1 MEKDRESQEGQN
13 ELYGR
18 ILKYTGIFGGIQG
31 LSIVLSFVLTKI
43 KSILIGAAGYGI
55 SENLNRSIDVV
66 RNATGLGISYVAVP
80 EISHS
85 SNNSS
90 DMAQKV
96 LVTRSWALL
105 TAILG
110 LILSVVLC
118 GVLSRSAFG
127 TNAYSMQIAALS
139 LAVCASALT
148 GGELAVLRGAG
159 LIKQIAL
166 SQLIASLFSLIV
178 TVPVLYF
185 LRLDGI
191 APVIILTGM
200 ASLVATSAFSMRAV
214 PYKSKPF
221 DLQVLKDG
229 LGMIG
234 FGVFFTLAAFVGSW
248 AWLIIAGYLT
258 RKGGPEL
265 TGTYSVGYML
275 VSYLTTMLLSVTDSD
290 YYPRLCAA
298 GNDARQMHPLVDSQ
312 IRVMSM
318 LAAPVV
324 AVFAIVMPLVVFVVL
339 EYEKFQASVCLAQLA
354 VVGLFFKSVSQPIAY
369 IALAR
374 SDTKVYLL
382 QEIACYIILILCVL
396 AGYGLW
402 GVKGV
407 GLALAVWELLYLIIV
422 LLIAKIRY
430 RYVMPAENVRQ
441 ILYQSL
447 LVSAVSALCILPFSW
462 YNAAAVAVLLFVSA
476 VYSFRFFRLHTDLLN
491 GKFLK
496 LAHKIFGK

>member
-1 MEKDRESQEGQN
+1 MEKERDGLEGQN

-85 SNNSS
+85 SGNSS
-90 DMAQKV
+90 DFAHKV

-110 LILSVVLC
+110 LILSLVLC

-127 TNAYSMQIAALS
+127 SDAYSLQIAALS
-139 LAVCASALT
+139 LAVSASALT
-148 GGELAVLRGAG
+148 GGEIAVLRGAG
-159 LIKQIAL
+159 LIRQIAL

-185 LRLDGI
+185 FRLDGI

-221 DLQVLKDG
+221 DLQVLRDG

-234 FGVFFTLAAFVGSW
+234 FGVFFTLAAFAGSW

-290 YYPRLCAA
+290 YYPRLCAV
-298 GNDARQMHPLVDSQ
+298 GNDERQMHSLVDSQ

-324 AVFAIVMPLVVFVVL
+324 ALFAIVMPLVVFVVL
-339 EYEKFQASVCLAQLA
+339 EYEKFQASAALAQLA
-354 VVGLFFKSVSQPIAY
+354 VVGLFFKSVSQPVAY
-369 IALAR
+369 MALAK

-382 QEIACYIILILCVL
+382 QEVACYIILILCVL
-396 AGYGLW
+396 TGCKFW
-402 GVKGV
+402 GVRGI
-407 GLALAVWELLYLIIV
+407 GLALAVWELLYLAIV
-422 LLIAKIRY
+422 LIIARLRY
-430 RYVMPAENVRQ
+430 GYVMSMENVRQ
-441 ILYQSL
+441 ISCQAL
-447 LVSAVSALCILPFSW
+447 LVCAVSALCVMPFSW
-462 YNAAAVAVLLFVSA
+462 YNTAAVAVLFLISA

-491 GKFLK
+491 GRFLK
-496 LAHKIFGK
+496 LARKIFGK

>member
-1 MEKDRESQEGQN
+1 MERKQDSLDGQN

-43 KSILIGAAGYGI
+43 KSVLIGTAGYGI

-85 SNNSS
+85 P
-90 DMAQKV
+90 DMSRKV

-110 LILSVVLC
+110 LVASVVLC
-118 GVLSRSAFG
+118 SVLSRSTFG
-127 TNAYSMQIAALS
+127 SDAYSMHIAALS
-139 LAVCASALT
+139 VAVSASAIT
-148 GGELAVLRGAG
+148 GGEIAVLRGMG
-159 LIKQIAL
+159 LVRQIAL
-166 SQLIASLFSLIV
+166 SQLIASLCSLIV

-185 LRLDGI
+185 FRLDGI
-191 APVIILTGM
+191 APVIILTGI
-200 ASLVATSAFSMRAV
+200 ASCAATSVFSMRAV

-221 DLQVLKDG
+221 DLAVLRDG

-258 RKGGPEL
+258 RQGGPEL
-265 TGTYSVGYML
+265 TGAYSVGYML

-290 YYPRLCAA
+290 YYPRLCATGA
-298 GNDARQMHPLVDSQ
+298 DSKQMHTLVNSQ

-324 AVFAIVMPLVVFVVL
+324 AGFIIAMPLVVFVVL
-339 EYEKFQASVCLAQLA
+339 EYEKFQASVALAQLA
-354 VVGLFFKSVSQPIAY
+354 VVGLFFKSASQPIAY
-369 IALAR
+369 IALAK
-374 SDTKVYLL
+374 SDTKIYLL
-382 QEIACYIILILCVL
+382 QEVLCYIMLILCVL
-396 AGYGLW
+396 FGYKICGIQ
-402 GVKGV
+402 GV
-407 GLALAVWELLYLIIV
+407 GMALAIWELLYLIVV
-422 LLIAKIRY
+422 LLISNLRY
-430 RYVMPAENVRQ
+430 RYVVSAENVRQ
-441 ILYQSL
+441 ILYQAL
-447 LVSAVSALCILPFSW
+447 LVCSISALCVMPFSW
-462 YNAAAVAVLLFVSA
+462 YHAAAVAVLLLISLA
-476 VYSFRFFRLHTDLLN
+476 YSFRFFKLNTDLLN
-491 GKFLK
+491 GRLLN
-496 LAHKIFGK
+496 LAGKIFGK